1 MQLHK
6 KSIKKKTETI
16 LQIKW
21 FFPYD
26 WVKDKKLPLVLFVF
40 VFQKHFFF
48 QVFATMFKVLN
59 YIITLFIL

>member
-6 KSIKKKTETI
+6 ESIKKTETI

-40 VFQKHFFF
+40 VIQKHFFF

-59 YIITLFIL
+59 YIITIFIL